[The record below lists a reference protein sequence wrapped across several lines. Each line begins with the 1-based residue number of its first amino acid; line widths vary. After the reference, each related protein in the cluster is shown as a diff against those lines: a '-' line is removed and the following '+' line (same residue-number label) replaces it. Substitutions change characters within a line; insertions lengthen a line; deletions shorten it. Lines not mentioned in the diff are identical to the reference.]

1 MKRLI
6 FRSVLS
12 VAIAFLLVVSTSE
25 KTHAQAVGVLLQN
38 NLMPASGGMGGAS
51 IARPQDVQSALGANP
66 ATLSQRKGT
75 QFSFSGAW
83 VEPTITIDNDATLP
97 LANITPFEAK
107 SQRPG
112 SIVGNIGLTQDIT
125 ALGVPA
131 TLGMGLLTSSGLGVN
146 YRDAIESNGTSA
158 ELAILAT
165 AMGAGVEL
173 TDRLSIGVEA
183 VVATA
188 NMDGI
193 FTGVSSATPDYNLRA
208 MLGFTYELT
217 ETTTLGGYW
226 HTQQKHTFDD
236 FVRFLGPGNPFQDLS
251 IALPNVY
258 GLGIANNAMVDG
270 RLLLALD
277 LNYFAW
283 SEADFF
289 RAIWDDQFTIQAGL
303 QYTTC
308 QGIHYR
314 LGYTY
319 AEDASRDVVTGS
331 IGGISPQSSVDYIQA
346 LFPNFSEH
354 RISGGIGVKDIL
366 PGVDFDL
373 FAGGMFNDT
382 HRFNQTAASAESYWI
397 GFGTT
402 WRFGRGGCKHLCV
415 PERW

>member
-1 MKRLI
+1 MRRI
-6 FRSVLS
+6 SRSLFSIAITLS
-12 VAIAFLLVVSTSE
+12 LVAFVSE
-25 KTHAQAVGVLLQN
+25 KAQAQAFGVLLQN
-38 NLMPASGGMGGAS
+38 NLNPASGGMGGAS
-51 IARPQDVQSALGANP
+51 IARPQDVQSALGGNP

-75 QFSFSGAW
+75 QFSFSGSW
-83 VEPTITIDNDATLP
+83 VEPTIKMDNDATIGP
-97 LANITPFEAK
+97 ANISPFESK
-107 SQRPG
+107 SRRPG

-125 ALGVPA
+125 ALGIPA

-146 YRDAIESNGTSA
+146 YRDVIASNGSSA

-173 TDRLSIGVEA
+173 TDRLSVGFEGI
-183 VVATA
+183 VATA

-208 MLGFTYELT
+208 QLGFTYDLT
-217 ETTTLGGYW
+217 EETTIGAFW
-226 HTQQKHTFDD
+226 HTQEKHTFND
-236 FVRFLGPGNPFQDLS
+236 FVRFLGPGTAFQDLT

-258 GLGIANNAMVDG
+258 GVGIANQSLIDG

-277 LNYFAW
+277 FSYFEW
-283 SEADFF
+283 SKADFF
-289 RAIWDDQFTIQAGL
+289 EAIWDDQVTIQAGL

-308 QGIHYR
+308 RGIHYR
-314 LGYTY
+314 AGYVY
-319 AEDASRDVVTGS
+319 AEDASRNAVAGS

-354 RISGGIGVKDIL
+354 RVTGGIGVKDIL
-366 PGVDFDL
+366 PGVDLDL
-373 FAGGMFNDT
+373 FAGGMFNET
-382 HRFNQTAASAESYWI
+382 HRFGETAASAESYWV

-402 WRFGRGGCKHLCV
+402 WRFGRGGCKHVCV